1 MTDPEDLR
9 QLEREL
15 GRVVDRLTSM
25 PLTRAEAATA
35 DCRRAALVLIEQ
47 TRHLSDDIPIDATLP
62 DLGPQGLGSMLAVLG
77 GDYLAAA
84 RASSEPDLG
93 PALDALVALRR
104 ALP

>member
-1 MTDPEDLR
+1 VSDSDGIRE
-9 QLEREL
+9 LEREL
-15 GRVVDRLTSM
+15 NRVVDRLTSM
-25 PLTRAEAATA
+25 PLARAESAAA

-47 TRHLSDDIPIDATLP
+47 TRRLTDDIPIDAALP
-62 DLGPQGLGSMLAVLG
+62 ELGPQGLGSMLAVLG
-77 GDYLAAA
+77 GDYLTAA

>member
-1 MTDPEDLR
+1 MTDSDALRDLA
-9 QLEREL
+9 REL
-15 GRVVDRLTSM
+15 DRVVDRLNSM
-25 PLTRAEAATA
+25 PLARAEAAAA
-35 DCRRAALVLIEQ
+35 DCRRAAQVIVEQ
-47 TRHLSDDIPIDATLP
+47 TRLLTDDIPADATLP
-62 DLGPQGLGSMLAVLG
+62 HLGPQGLGSMLAVLG

>member
-1 MTDPEDLR
+1 MTDPDGLR
-9 QLEREL
+9 EIEREL
-15 GRVVDRLTSM
+15 DRVVDRLNSM
-25 PLTRAEAATA
+25 PLTRAGAASP
-35 DCRRAALVLIEQ
+35 DCRRAALVLVEQ
-47 TRHLSDDIPIDATLP
+47 TRLLTDDIPPDATLP

-93 PALDALVALRR
+93 PVLDALVELRR

>member
-1 MTDPEDLR
+1 MTDSDEIR
-9 QLEREL
+9 EVEREL
-15 GRVVDRLTSM
+15 DRVVDRLTSM
-25 PLTRAEAATA
+25 PLTRAEGATA
-35 DCRRAALVLIEQ
+35 DCRQAALVLIEQ
-47 TRHLSDDIPIDATLP
+47 TRRLTDEIPIDAALP

-84 RASSEPDLG
+84 RASSNPDLS